1 MHDSAARRRIGV
13 LGGTFDPPHFGHLT
27 AAQQV
32 ADLLS
37 VDQVWFVP
45 TGDSWQKSG
54 VSPANHRVEMVRLAI
69 AGEPRFHLDEIDVR
83 REGPTFTVDT
93 LRNLRTAHPDC
104 DFFFIM
110 GVDAASTLDTWRD
123 FEALHTLAEL
133 VVVNRPGV
141 ADLLVQELRAK
152 PYFGNLRML
161 DIAGVEV
168 SSSEI
173 RDRVA
178 RHESISHLV
187 PLPVERYISEYSL
200 YRTFNAENPSETMS
214 DQLPFKSRREM
225 REAERA
231 GLIEPQALPFDAAP
245 RVADAKPVPAEST
258 GEPLSRRQ
266 LRELEKTGG
275 ILAVHTSQVE
285 LPNLPPETQTWAP
298 EPEAQDAV
306 AGQVS
311 AYEPVLA
318 EREEPLTAANP
329 IWAPEPEVQAEPEIE
344 AEPEI
349 RSEPRFQP
357 DLAPVEANVEPM
369 SIEVVE
375 EPMAP
380 VPAPEET
387 TADREAVL
395 NAAREFEAL
404 FDRIGEVQ
412 KPARSV
418 KRILIWVTA
427 ILALTVGGLLI
438 AANALGILK

>member
-1 MHDSAARRRIGV
+1 MDDSVARRRIGV

-27 AAQQV
+27 AAEQV

-37 VDQVWFVP
+37 LDQVWFVP
-45 TGDSWQKSG
+45 TGDSWQKSE
-54 VSPANHRVEMVRLAI
+54 VSPASHRVEMVRLAI
-69 AGEPRFHLDEIDVR
+69 AGKPRFRLDEIDVR

-93 LRNLRTAHPDC
+93 LRDLRTAHPDC

-123 FEALHTLAEL
+123 FEILHTLAEL
-133 VVVNRPGV
+133 VVVNRLGV
-141 ADLLVQELRAK
+141 ADLLVQELTAK

-161 DIAGVEV
+161 DIAGIEV

-173 RDRVA
+173 RERIAKQQSVSD
-178 RHESISHLV
+178 LV

-285 LPNLPPETQTWAP
+285 LPNLPPETQTWAS

-306 AGQVS
+306 ASLGS
-311 AYEPVLA
+311 DYEPVLA

-329 IWAPEPEVQAEPEIE
+329 IWAPEPEVQAE
-344 AEPEI
+344 AEVET
-349 RSEPRFQP
+349 SV
-357 DLAPVEANVEPM
+357 APA
-369 SIEVVE
+369 SSEVVE

-387 TADREAVL
+387 PADREAVL
-395 NAAREFEAL
+395 SAAREFDAL

-412 KPARSV
+412 KPARSA

-427 ILALTVGGLLI
+427 ILALAVGGLLI
-438 AANALGILK
+438 AATALTLLALPAMYAAWFRVKRED

>member
-1 MHDSAARRRIGV
+1 
-13 LGGTFDPPHFGHLT
+13 
-27 AAQQV
+27 
-32 ADLLS
+32 
-37 VDQVWFVP
+37 
-45 TGDSWQKSG
+45 
-54 VSPANHRVEMVRLAI
+54 
-69 AGEPRFHLDEIDVR
+69 
-83 REGPTFTVDT
+83 
-93 LRNLRTAHPDC
+93 
-104 DFFFIM
+104 
-110 GVDAASTLDTWRD
+110 
-123 FEALHTLAEL
+123 
-133 VVVNRPGV
+133 
-141 ADLLVQELRAK
+141 
-152 PYFGNLRML
+152 
-161 DIAGVEV
+161 
-168 SSSEI
+168 
-173 RDRVA
+173 
-178 RHESISHLV
+178 
-187 PLPVERYISEYSL
+187 
-200 YRTFNAENPSETMS
+200 MS

-329 IWAPEPEVQAEPEIE
+329 IWAPEPEVQAEPGVESGVQPE
-344 AEPEI
+344 AVEQPQPEF
-349 RSEPRFQP
+349 RSEPGLQP
-357 DLAPVEANVEPM
+357 DLAPVEANVEPV
-369 SIEVVE
+369 SSEVVE

-387 TADREAVL
+387 PADREAVL
-395 NAAREFEAL
+395 NAAREFDAL

-427 ILALTVGGLLI
+427 ILALAVGGLLI